1 MEAVQVATGQARHSR
16 LAEGSRS
23 VKF

>member
-1 MEAVQVATGQARHSR
+1 MEAVQVAAGQARHSR
-16 LAEGSRS
+16 RAEGSRS